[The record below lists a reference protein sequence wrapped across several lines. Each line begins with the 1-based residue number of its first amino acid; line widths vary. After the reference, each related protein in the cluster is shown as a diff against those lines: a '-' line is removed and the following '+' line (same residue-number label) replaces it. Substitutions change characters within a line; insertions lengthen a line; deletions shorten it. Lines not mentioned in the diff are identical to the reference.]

1 MRRGFMIAFLCA
13 RLAFNQ
19 RVVWHDD
26 QLIAYLQI
34 GISAHVTVN
43 SGTLWIK
50 EIFEF
55 VADAFADREADNR
68 AVRAIDEHIVDRAK
82 QSAALRHHFVTDH
95 VGHAWKALK
104 ISESFF
110 HRRSTH
116 CDRVRSDRMQSRS
129 GNDAARS
136 PSSDNRFA
144 MYDDKSSDA
153 LAVTLHN
160 DFLDSAE
167 ALRGFHVDDSARD
180 QLTSFNHFEPSFPYF
195 IYTLNSR
202 SKNAR

>member
-1 MRRGFMIAFLCA
+1 MRRSFMIAFLRA

-34 GISAHVTVN
+34 GISAHITVT

-50 EIFEF
+50 EIFQF
-55 VADAFADREADNR
+55 VADAFADGEADNR
-68 AVRAIDEHIVDRAK
+68 AVRAVNKHIVDRAK

-95 VGHAWKALK
+95 VGHARKALE

-116 CDRVRSDRMQSRS
+116 GYRVRS
-129 GNDAARS
+129 
-136 PSSDNRFA
+136 
-144 MYDDKSSDA
+144 
-153 LAVTLHN
+153 
-160 DFLDSAE
+160 
-167 ALRGFHVDDSARD
+167 
-180 QLTSFNHFEPSFPYF
+180 
-195 IYTLNSR
+195 
-202 SKNAR
+202 

>member
-1 MRRGFMIAFLCA
+1 MIAALHA
-13 RLAFNQ
+13 GLAFNQ
-19 RVVWHDD
+19 RIVWYDD

-34 GISAHVTVN
+34 GISAHVAVN

-50 EIFEF
+50 EIFQF
-55 VADAFADREADNR
+55 IADAFADGEADNR
-68 AVRAIDEHIVDRAK
+68 AVRTVDKHIVDRAK

-95 VGHAWKALK
+95 VGHARKALE

-110 HRRSTH
+110 HRRTTH
-116 CDRVRSDRMQSRS
+116 GYRVRSDRMQSRS
-129 GNDAARS
+129 GNGAARS

-144 MYDDKSSDA
+144 MHNDKSSDA

-167 ALRGFHVDDSARD
+167 ALRGFHVDDSAPD
-180 QLTSFNHFEPSFPYF
+180 QLTSFNHFEPSFSYF